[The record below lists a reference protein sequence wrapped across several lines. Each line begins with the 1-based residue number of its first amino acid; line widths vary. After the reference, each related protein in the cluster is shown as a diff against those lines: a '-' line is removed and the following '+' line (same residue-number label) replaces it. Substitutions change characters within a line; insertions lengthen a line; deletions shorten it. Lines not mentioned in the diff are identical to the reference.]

1 MAPVPRAEEDRKVAH
16 DDIKTPRPGPD
27 SEIPGE
33 RRPADEI
40 TGSQTGTIG
49 GGGGREGHNPSAVRG
64 TGADDDAVGSA
75 SVGSEGEFEDEEL
88 EDEAFDDPDGDS
100 DEFKDED

>member
-1 MAPVPRAEEDRKVAH
+1 MAH

-49 GGGGREGHNPSAVRG
+49 GGGRDAHNPSPVRG
-64 TGADDDAVGSA
+64 TGVDDDTVGSA
-75 SVGSEGEFEDEEL
+75 SIGGEGAFDDEDL
-88 EDEAFDDPDGDS
+88 EDEFDEEGETEEF
-100 DEFKDED
+100 DEENS